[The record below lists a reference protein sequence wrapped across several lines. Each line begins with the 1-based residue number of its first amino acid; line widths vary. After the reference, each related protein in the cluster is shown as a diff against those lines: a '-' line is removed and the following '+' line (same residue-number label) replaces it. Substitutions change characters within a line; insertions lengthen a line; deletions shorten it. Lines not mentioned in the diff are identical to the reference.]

1 MTDREFWMFHSRLY
15 VAMAAIL
22 PAMTL
27 FLMLIG
33 AADFDWRWL
42 LLVSVTF
49 VVFIVC
55 AGGAR
60 MQAGGDK

>member
-1 MTDREFWMFHSRLY
+1 MTNHDLDLFHSRLY

-27 FLMLIG
+27 FLMLVG
-33 AADFDWRWL
+33 AAEFDWRWL
-42 LLVSVTF
+42 ALVAVTF
-49 VVFIVC
+49 IVFIIC
-55 AGGAR
+55 AGEAR

>member
-1 MTDREFWMFHSRLY
+1 MTDHDLFHSRLY
-15 VAMAAIL
+15 VATAAIL
-22 PAMTL
+22 VAMTL
-27 FLMLIG
+27 FLMLVG
-33 AADFDWRWL
+33 AAEFDWRWL

-60 MQAGGDK
+60 MQAGGDR